1 MREQFQSGLAHVGQ
15 ALREPEEFAKGW
27 QRGTAHYGPWV
38 WAALLG
44 TAIFGTTTYGMTMG
58 LLGGA
63 EAVLYKAAVC
73 TFAAGTAWAV
83 ALPALY
89 ILNSLEG
96 SRLSFSTTVLAA
108 LVTVSWGGLAMVAS
122 IPINWFF
129 LTAIPHSKFALAIN
143 LVVFAGVGVA
153 MSDVFRRVM
162 RRLEPERE
170 TFPAWWLLLVMAI
183 GSELFFH
190 LGLFNFTPVSA

>member
-1 MREQFQSGLAHVGQ
+1 MRLQLQSGLAHVGA
-15 ALREPEEFAKGW
+15 ALREPEEFAKRW

-58 LLGGA
+58 LLGGVPD
-63 EAVLYKAAVC
+63 VLLKGCIC

-89 ILNSLEG
+89 ILNSLSG
-96 SRLSFSTTVLAA
+96 SRLSLGSTMLAA
-108 LVTVSWGGLAMVAS
+108 VVTVSWGGLAMVAS

-129 LTAIPHSKFALAIN
+129 LTAIPHAGFALVVN
-143 LVVFAGVGVA
+143 LVVFAGVGLA
-153 MSDVFRRVM
+153 MADVFQRVM
-162 RRLEPERE
+162 RRLDPERE
-170 TFPAWWLLLVMAI
+170 TFPAWWLVLLAAI
-183 GSELFFH
+183 GSELFFQM
-190 LGLFNFTPVSA
+190 GLFEFHTL

>member
-1 MREQFQSGLAHVGQ
+1 MMKEQLRDGLAHVGL
-15 ALREPEEFAKGW
+15 ALREPEEFAKRW
-27 QRGTAHYGPWV
+27 QRGTANYNAWV

-58 LLGGA
+58 LLGGPRD
-63 EAVLYKAAVC
+63 VLLKACIC
-73 TFAAGTAWAV
+73 TFSAGMAWAV

-89 ILNSLEG
+89 ILNSLGG
-96 SRLSFSTTVLAA
+96 SRLSLGTTILAA

-122 IPINWFF
+122 IPLNWFF
-129 LTAIPHSKFALAIN
+129 LTAIPDARFAFPLN

-162 RRLEPERE
+162 RRLEPDRD
-170 TFPAWWLLLVMAI
+170 TIPAWWLVLVAAL

-190 LGLFNFTPVSA
+190 LGLFQFALA

>member
-1 MREQFQSGLAHVGQ
+1 MREQLQSGLAHVGQ

-58 LLGGA
+58 LLGGVHD
-63 EAVLYKAAVC
+63 VLLKAFIC
-73 TFAAGTAWAV
+73 TFAAGMAWTV

-89 ILNSLEG
+89 ILNSLGG
-96 SRLSFSTTVLAA
+96 SRLAFSTTVLAA

-122 IPINWFF
+122 IPLNWFF
-129 LTAIPHSKFALAIN
+129 LTAIPHPRFAQLLN
-143 LVVFAGVGVA
+143 LVIFAGVGVA
-153 MSDVFRRVM
+153 MGDVFRRVM

-170 TFPAWWLLLVMAI
+170 TFPAWWLLLVSAI

-190 LGLFNFTPVSA
+190 LGLFQFPAV

>member
-1 MREQFQSGLAHVGQ
+1 MQAQLQSGLARVGA
-15 ALREPEEFAKGW
+15 ALREPEEFAKRW

-58 LLGGA
+58 LLGGVPD
-63 EAVLYKAAVC
+63 VLLKGFIC

-89 ILNSLEG
+89 ILNSLSG

-108 LVTVSWGGLAMVAS
+108 LVTVSWGGLALVAS
-122 IPINWFF
+122 IPLNWFF
-129 LTAIPHSKFALAIN
+129 LTAIPQPSFAFLVN
-143 LVVFAGVGVA
+143 LVVFGGVGVA
-153 MSDVFRRVM
+153 MTDVFRRVM
-162 RRLEPERE
+162 RRLDPERE
-170 TFPAWWLLLVMAI
+170 TFPAWWLVLVAAI

-190 LGLFNFTPVSA
+190 LGLFEFHTL